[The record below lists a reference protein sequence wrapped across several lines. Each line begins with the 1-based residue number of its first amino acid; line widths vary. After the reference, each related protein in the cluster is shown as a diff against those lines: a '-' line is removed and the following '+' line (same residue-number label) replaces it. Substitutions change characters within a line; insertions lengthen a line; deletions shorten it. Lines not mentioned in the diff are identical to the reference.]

1 MAVSS
6 GAIVV
11 GETAVALNEESGAT
25 AGTRL
30 YLFNGDEANSVAL
43 GDAEVAGDTGFVLGP
58 GQSLALELSYGEV
71 VYAIRTGDSDVDAL
85 QIMRTGV

>member
-43 GDAEVAGDTGFVLGP
+43 GDAEVAGDTGRSCMRSGR
-58 GQSLALELSYGEV
+58 
-71 VYAIRTGDSDVDAL
+71 AIRMWTPCRS
-85 QIMRTGV
+85 